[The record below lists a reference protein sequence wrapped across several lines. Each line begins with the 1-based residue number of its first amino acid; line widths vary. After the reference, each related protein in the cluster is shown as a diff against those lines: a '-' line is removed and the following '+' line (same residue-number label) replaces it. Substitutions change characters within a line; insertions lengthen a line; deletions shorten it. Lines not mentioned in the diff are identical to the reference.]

1 MVKAITTRNGQIKTI
16 DLATATYADF
26 FGIER
31 STQSVQLLY
40 NRVGFMRACVEKRAT
55 AISLLP
61 YTIYAQG
68 SDKPIYRQD
77 DTNFPNAVKWIQDIS
92 MLIRLFDMSLVLADG
107 AFCIKEQQGT
117 TITGLHY
124 CNPLSVNLIQ
134 GKDFSITGIQ
144 HTHKSGSITYA
155 LEDVINIYQ
164 PSPYKEIGGIDSVLT
179 SLGVSASGAAS
190 VIYNLTDFLA
200 KYTKG
205 GMIKPTFL
213 SVDTGN
219 GTIIP
224 KEEKERIK
232 SLWRRIWGSRFTSG
246 TTEILST
253 AVKPVTVGEGIADL
267 KGTNLTPEQK
277 QDIAAAF
284 GVPASL
290 VLPNAANYATAEKD
304 EENFYELTV
313 FPAALFLQKELNK
326 QLLAQ
331 VGLEIEFDF
340 DKTPVRANRFLKRAQ
355 GLQMLVGGAPILTQN
370 EAREMLNLDA
380 LPEIQQPVNDPNPTD
395 PVVKS
400 ELRNWK
406 RVAASGR
413 DFKTAYIPDEIAVVI
428 RERLTAK
435 MPIEKA
441 FEPPFEVF

>member
-1 MVKAITTRNGQIKTI
+1 MVKAIIKDGKTLKTI
-16 DLATATYADF
+16 SLANATYADL
-26 FGIER
+26 FGIEK
-31 STQSVQLLY
+31 STQSVQTLY
-40 NRVGFMRACVEKRAT
+40 HHVGFMRACAEKRAT
-55 AISLLP
+55 ALSLLP
-61 YTIYAQG
+61 YTIYKQG
-68 SDKPIYRQD
+68 TDKPLYRQD
-77 DTNFPNAVKWIQDIS
+77 DTDHPKAIQW
-92 MLIRLFDMSLVLADG
+92 LIDLPILLRLFDMSLTLADG
-107 AFCIKEQQGT
+107 AFAIKEQSGT

-124 CNPLSVNLIQ
+124 CNPNTITLVQ
-134 GKDFSITGIQ
+134 GKNGEITQIQ
-144 HTHKSGSITYA
+144 HTQHASVQSYA

-164 PSPYKEIGGIDSVLT
+164 PNPYKEVGGIDSLLS
-179 SLGVSASGAAS
+179 SLGVSAAAAAS
-190 VIYNLTDFLA
+190 VIYNLTDFFS

-277 QDIAAAF
+277 EEIAAAF

-290 VLPNAANYATAEKD
+290 VLPNAANFATAEKD

-313 FPAALFLQKELNK
+313 FPAALFLQKELNR
-326 QLLAQ
+326 QLFAQ

-340 DKTPVRANRFLKRAQ
+340 DKTPVRANRFLKRATS
-355 GLQMLVGGAPILTQN
+355 LQMLTGGVPVLTQN
-370 EAREMLNLDA
+370 EAREMLNLDPLA
-380 LPEIQQPVNDPNPTD
+380 FPQSPSDNPI
-395 PVVKS
+395 VKA

-406 RVAASGR
+406 RIAQTGR
-413 DFKTAYIPDEIAVVI
+413 EFKTIHVPDEIAVVI
-428 RERLTAK
+428 RERLAAK
-435 MPIEKA
+435 MAIEKA
-441 FEPPFEVF
+441 FEPPYEVF